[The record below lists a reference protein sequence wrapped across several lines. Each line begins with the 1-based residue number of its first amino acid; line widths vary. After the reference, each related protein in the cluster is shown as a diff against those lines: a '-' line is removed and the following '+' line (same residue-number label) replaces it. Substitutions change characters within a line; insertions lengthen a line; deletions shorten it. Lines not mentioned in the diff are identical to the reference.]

1 MATPT
6 AIFPGAIATPAQLK
20 VANNLIQSK
29 LRVAVDAVNT
39 ILFVDSAAGFGPN
52 MLVSIDKE
60 IVAISGVQASPNAA
74 LLVAAGG
81 RGFDGTAAAPHA
93 AGAKVSVLIDAWH
106 HNVLSAEITAIQTAL
121 GPNLSNVG
129 RPVDLI
135 SSDYDFAALTPGG
148 ALSPGSNTITLTP
161 VPKGVNGSDGHHSL
175 YISGGAG
182 TAEAV
187 LITGGTAVSGAAS
200 GTVIVTC
207 ANAHS
212 GAWTIKSATAGIQEA
227 VQIFQTA
234 GTGGRVVIPA
244 GGYAMTAG
252 VWVSGNGIQIYGRG
266 MQNGTSLFLTTPNVI
281 AFSFNATDGN
291 GTGIFDLQI
300 IDSSGSSTTSWG
312 IQAVRQNTF
321 SAERISINATSNGIL
336 VASNTYSTFRDIKIT
351 SHTADAIVIQGLVD
365 DVELFDNV
373 NVAGGS
379 TGTGVRIIQAGS
391 VIFANCNFIGAAY
404 GAILGSA
411 LLVFS
416 VDFVNCY
423 FDHNVT
429 TGVLLQPAA
438 GGSVTRV
445 RFVQCWMAS
454 STIGM
459 QINTPNGAPN
469 DILLDQCMIA
479 DNSSGGILI
488 GDGALNVKIR
498 GCSIFKNG
506 TAAGIS
512 VGNVADGITI
522 TDNTIGND
530 ASWGGNTQAYGI
542 FFSASVTRLVMSG
555 NTFKNNATLPIS
567 AVPILTNSVIGPNA
581 GIDDVAQ
588 TVASAASIALSWNP
602 VVKISGTTPI
612 TTITG
617 GWAGRTITLIF
628 TNAAPGG
635 VGTGGNIGRTLPAA
649 QNQAVRLT
657 FDGVN
662 WY

>member
-6 AIFPGAIATPAQLK
+6 AIFPGAIATAAQLK

-60 IVAISGVQASPNAA
+60 IVAISGVQTSPNAA

-161 VPKGVNGSDGHHSL
+161 VPKGVNGSDAHHYL
-175 YISGGAG
+175 YISGGTG

-212 GAWTIKSATAGIQEA
+212 GAWTIKSATVGIQEA

-234 GTGGRVVIPA
+234 ATGGRVLIPA
-244 GGYAMTAG
+244 GGFGIFAG
-252 VWVSGNGIQIYGRG
+252 VYVAHSGISIYGRG
-266 MQNGTSLFLTTPNVI
+266 MQGGTALFQGTPNVTT
-281 AFSFNATDGN
+281 FTFDSTEGN
-291 GTGIFDLQI
+291 GIFDLQI
-300 IDSSGSSTTSWG
+300 IDSSGGSTISWG
-312 IQAVRQNTF
+312 IQALGLNVF
-321 SAERISINATSNGIL
+321 SAERISINGTSNGIF
-336 VASNTYSTFRDIKIT
+336 VGSNTYSTFRDIKIT
-351 SHTADAIVIQGLVD
+351 GHTVDGIVIRGLVD
-365 DVELFDNV
+365 DVEMFDNV
-373 NVAGGS
+373 SVLGGS
-379 TGTGVRIIQAGS
+379 TGVCLRILQAGS
-391 VIFANCNFIGAAY
+391 VIFAHCNFMGCLY
-404 GAILGSA
+404 GAIIGASA
-411 LLVFS
+411 LPVFS
-416 VDFVNCY
+416 IDFVNCY

-429 TGVLLQPAA
+429 AGVSLAPGP
-438 GGSVTRV
+438 GGSITRV
-445 RFVQCWMAS
+445 RFVQCWMAT
-454 STIGM
+454 STIGVG
-459 QINTPNGAPN
+459 IDTTNAAPN
-469 DILLDQCMIA
+469 DVLLDQCIIA
-479 DNSSGGILI
+479 DNSSGGVII
-488 GDGALNVKIR
+488 GAGALNVKVR
-498 GCSIFKNG
+498 GCDIFKNG
-506 TAAGIS
+506 TASGIS
-512 VGNVADGITI
+512 VGNNVDGITI

-530 ASWGGNTQAYGI
+530 ASWGGNTQAFGV
-542 FFSASVTRLVMSG
+542 FFASAVSRLMMSG
-555 NTFKNNATLPIS
+555 NIFKLNASSHLS
-567 AVPILTNSVIGPNA
+567 AVPALTSSAIGPNA

-588 TVASAASIALSWNP
+588 TIASAASITLGWNP
-602 VVKISGTTPI
+602 VVKITGTTTI

-628 TNAAPGG
+628 TNASPSG
-635 VGTGGNIGRTLPAA
+635 VGTGGNISRTLPAA

-657 FDGVN
+657 FDGTS
-662 WY
+662 WF